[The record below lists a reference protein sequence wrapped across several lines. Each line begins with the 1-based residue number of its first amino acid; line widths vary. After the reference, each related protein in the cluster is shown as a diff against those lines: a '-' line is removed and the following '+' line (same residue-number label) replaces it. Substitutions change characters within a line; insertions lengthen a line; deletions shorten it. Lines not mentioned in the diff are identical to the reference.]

1 MLISVAIPCYN
12 SSKTLPLVVEE
23 IKKVFAENSKY
34 DYEIVLVNDNSPDNT
49 YEVIQSLCKENS
61 NIIGVDLSK
70 NYGQSSAQMAA
81 VNHLNGDI
89 AVFMDDDGQHPPAE
103 LFKLVEEV
111 ENGNDLVFACFPQKK
126 HSAFKRITSNLN
138 SKLLEA
144 TNRKPKD
151 IKITSY
157 FALSKLSI
165 EGLRKYKSPYP
176 SICGYLLQITRR
188 IVNVEIKHRE
198 RLAGTSNYNLKK
210 LVKLWLQG
218 FTNFSIAPLRF
229 ASMLGFIFAILG
241 FIAMLYYLICKMV
254 LPNVAVG
261 FTSIVSIMLIIGG
274 LIMLMLGI
282 IGEYIGRIY
291 ILLSNMP
298 QYEVRDVINKEECT
312 DED

>member
-1 MLISVAIPCYN
+1 MLISIAIPCYN
-12 SSKTLPLVVEE
+12 SAKTLSIVVDE
-23 IKKVFAENSKY
+23 IKKVFADNGGY
-34 DYEIVLVNDNSPDNT
+34 DYEIVLVNDNSPDDT
-49 YEVIQSLCKENS
+49 YEVIQSLCKDNS
-61 NIIGVDLSK
+61 NIVGVDLSK

-81 VNHLNGDI
+81 VNYLNGDI

-103 LFKLVEEV
+103 LFKLVEEI
-111 ENGNDLVFACFPQKK
+111 EKGNDLVFACFPQKK
-126 HSAFKRITSNLN
+126 HSAFKRITSNIN

-144 TNRKPKD
+144 TNRKPRD

-157 FALSKLSI
+157 FALSKLAI

-188 IVNVEIKHRE
+188 IVNVEISHRE
-198 RLAGTSNYNLKK
+198 RIAGKSNYNLKK
-210 LVKLWLQG
+210 LLRLWLQG

-229 ASMLGFIFAILG
+229 ASMLGFVFAILG
-241 FIAMLYYLICKMV
+241 FCAMLYYLICKLV

-261 FTSIVSIMLIIGG
+261 FTSIVSLILIIGG

-298 QYEVRDVINKEECT
+298 QYEVRDVINKKEVS

>member
-1 MLISVAIPCYN
+1 MLISIAIPCYN
-12 SSKTLPLVVEE
+12 SSKTLPTVVEE
-23 IKKVFAENSKY
+23 IKNTFAENSAY

-49 YEVIQSLCKENS
+49 FEVIQKLCQQDPK
-61 NIIGVDLSK
+61 IVGVDLSK

-81 VNHLNGDI
+81 VNYIKGDI

-103 LFKLVEEV
+103 LFKLVKEV
-111 ENGNDLVFACFPQKK
+111 ENGNDLVYACFPDKK
-126 HSAFKRITSNLN
+126 HSAFKRITSNIN

-165 EGLRKYKSPYP
+165 DGLKKYKSPYP

-188 IVNVEIKHRE
+188 IVNVEIQHRE

-210 LVKLWLQG
+210 LLRLWLQG

-229 ASMLGFIFAILG
+229 ASMLGLVFAIVG
-241 FIAMLYYLICKMV
+241 FCAMIYYIICRLV

-298 QYEVRDVINKEECT
+298 QYEVRDVILNDIEK
-312 DED
+312 

>member
-1 MLISVAIPCYN
+1 MLISIAIPCYN
-12 SSKTLPLVVEE
+12 SAKTLSIVVDE
-23 IKKVFAENSKY
+23 IKKVFADKSSY

-49 YEVIQSLCKENS
+49 YEVIQSLCKDNS
-61 NIIGVDLSK
+61 NIVGVDLSK

-81 VNHLNGDI
+81 VNYLNGDI

-103 LFKLVEEV
+103 LFKLVEEI
-111 ENGNDLVFACFPQKK
+111 EKGNDLVFACFPQKK
-126 HSAFKRITSNLN
+126 HSAFKRITSNIN

-144 TNRKPKD
+144 TNRKPRG

-157 FALSKLSI
+157 FALSKLAI

-188 IVNVEIKHRE
+188 IVNVEISHRE
-198 RLAGTSNYNLKK
+198 RIAGKSNYNLKK
-210 LVKLWLQG
+210 LLRLWLQG

-229 ASMLGFIFAILG
+229 ASMLGFVFAILG
-241 FIAMLYYLICKMV
+241 FCAMLYYLICKFV

-261 FTSIVSIMLIIGG
+261 FTSIVSLILIIGG

-298 QYEVRDVINKEECT
+298 QYEVRDVINKKEVS

>member
-1 MLISVAIPCYN
+1 MLISIAIPCYN
-12 SSKTLPLVVEE
+12 SAKTLPTVVEE
-23 IKKVFAENSKY
+23 IKKVFADKSGY
-34 DYEIVLVNDNSPDNT
+34 DYEIVLVNDNSPDDT
-49 YEVIQSLCKENS
+49 YEVIQGLCKDNS
-61 NIIGVDLSK
+61 KIVGVDLSK

-81 VNHLNGDI
+81 VNYLNGDI

-103 LFKLVEEV
+103 LFKLVAEIEK
-111 ENGNDLVFACFPQKK
+111 GNDLVFACFPQKK
-126 HSAFKRITSNLN
+126 HSAFKRITSNIN

-157 FALSKLSI
+157 FALSRLSV
-165 EGLRKYKSPYP
+165 EALRKYKSPYP

-188 IVNVEIKHRE
+188 IVNVEITHRE

-210 LVKLWLQG
+210 LLKLWLQG

-241 FIAMLYYLICKMV
+241 FCAMIYYLICKLV

-261 FTSIVSIMLIIGG
+261 FTSIVSLILIIGG

-298 QYEVRDVINKEECT
+298 QYEVRDVINKEECS
-312 DED
+312 DEN

>member
-1 MLISVAIPCYN
+1 MLISIAIPCYN
-12 SSKTLPLVVEE
+12 SSKTLPTVVKE
-23 IKKVFAENSKY
+23 IKDVFAENNGY

-49 YEVIQSLCKENS
+49 FEVIQQLCKEDS
-61 NIIGVDLSK
+61 KIVGVDLSK

-81 VNHLNGDI
+81 VNYLKGDI

-103 LFKLVEEV
+103 LFKLVKEV
-111 ENGNDLVFACFPQKK
+111 ENGNDLVFACFPEKK
-126 HSAFKRITSNLN
+126 HTAFKRITSNIN

-176 SICGYLLQITRR
+176 SICGYLLQVTRR
-188 IVNVEIKHRE
+188 IVNVEIQHRE
-198 RLAGTSNYNLKK
+198 RLAGKSNYNLKK
-210 LVKLWLQG
+210 LLRLWLQG

-229 ASMLGFIFAILG
+229 ASMLGLIFAILG
-241 FIAMLYYLICKMV
+241 FCAMIYYIICRIV
-254 LPNVAVG
+254 LQNVAVG

-298 QYEVRDVINKEECT
+298 QYEVRDVINKEECS